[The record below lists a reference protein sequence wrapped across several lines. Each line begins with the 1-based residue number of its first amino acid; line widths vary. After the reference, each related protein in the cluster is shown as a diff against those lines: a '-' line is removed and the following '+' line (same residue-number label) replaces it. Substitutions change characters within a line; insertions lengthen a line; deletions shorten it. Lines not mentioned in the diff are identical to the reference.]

1 MKRGRVDVAPAPAA
15 IEQDDEVFEDP
26 FIGLNTPA
34 FEGGLQ
40 MRTTVGVGESDRPV
54 ASQGDD
60 SGTWSD
66 LDVDVD
72 DDDDDDDNEKG
83 GKDDGAAR
91 DAVKRVKQA
100 AKDAAANAAANAAA
114 AAVASTLVAR
124 EKMREDDP
132 DKDEGAMD
140 EASLPPWMRAA
151 AASIIPPKTPSAS
164 ALGLD
169 TRLVATLRQMG
180 VRRCFPVQAAV
191 IPVVLAAHAA
201 RCAADM
207 CVCAP
212 TGSGKTLA
220 YALPVVQAL
229 LPRVVPRLRALVILP
244 TRGLAAQVHKVFASL
259 CEGTPLRAGLAAGHD
274 GLSLERERAALL
286 RDGGVVSGGA
296 RMPSPPATSGASAVD
311 ILVATPGRLVEHL
324 QQASSGDDAAAS
336 GFTLEHLRWL
346 VVDEADRLLSA
357 GYQGWLE
364 LVLDAAHTATTSPD
378 AASAMGAVGLGAAR
392 TQRARL
398 GSVASRARGAPLRLS
413 VSDPPLLKLL
423 FSATLTRSAAK
434 LAPLRL
440 NRPRYFCVAGARYA
454 TPSTLLEWMLTC
466 NNAREKPKLLV
477 RLLQQLVEGVDVSA
491 WALDADGGS
500 EDGDDHE
507 EQNDDDGDDGRAM
520 VDDEDGDE
528 EDSQEQGEEEDDDE
542 GEEGEEGGSGDEEEG
557 EEDEEALDSE
567 GRPAVQDTAESSR
580 TRQLLLNAKSA
591 AKRSGSGVARRPS
604 HTAVGKAIVFA
615 SSLESTHRL
624 TRLIQLLMPSVDA
637 REFSSSVPPR
647 ERTAILQDFAAPAPT
662 ASNSSAPPL
671 RLLIAS
677 DAMARGMDVEG
688 VTAVINYDPPA
699 NIKAYVHRVGRTARA
714 GKAGTSYTLLRSA
727 EVHHFK
733 KMMAK
738 ASKPWRPLE
747 LPRSEPHE
755 VAALDGAYEAA
766 LDSVQW
772 VLAQERANALAPTAP
787 REALAALLETRGAG
801 G

>member
-60 SGTWSD
+60 GGTWSD

-83 GKDDGAAR
+83 RKDDCAAR
-91 DAVKRVKQA
+91 DAVKRVKQT

-169 TRLVATLRQMG
+169 ARLVATLRQMG

-296 RMPSPPATSGASAVD
+296 RMPSPPAHLARPRSTSSSQPRGGSS
-311 ILVATPGRLVEHL
+311 RL

-336 GFTLEHLRWL
+336 LHFGAPAVARSG
-346 VVDEADRLLSA
+346 RGGSA
-357 GYQGWLE
+357 PLGGYQ
-364 LVLDAAHTATTSPD
+364 A
-378 AASAMGAVGLGAAR
+378 GLSSSSTRRIPRRRRR
-392 TQRARL
+392 TQRRQ
-398 GSVASRARGAPLRLS
+398 GSPLDWAPRAL
-413 VSDPPLLKLL
+413 
-423 FSATLTRSAAK
+423 
-434 LAPLRL
+434 
-440 NRPRYFCVAGARYA
+440 C
-454 TPSTLLEWMLTC
+454 
-466 NNAREKPKLLV
+466 
-477 RLLQQLVEGVDVSA
+477 
-491 WALDADGGS
+491 ALDW
-500 EDGDDHE
+500 
-507 EQNDDDGDDGRAM
+507 
-520 VDDEDGDE
+520 
-528 EDSQEQGEEEDDDE
+528 
-542 GEEGEEGGSGDEEEG
+542 
-557 EEDEEALDSE
+557 
-567 GRPAVQDTAESSR
+567 
-580 TRQLLLNAKSA
+580 
-591 AKRSGSGVARRPS
+591 VARRR
-604 HTAVGKAIVFA
+604 ARAA
-615 SSLESTHRL
+615 RL
-624 TRLIQLLMPSVDA
+624 YG
-637 REFSSSVPPR
+637 
-647 ERTAILQDFAAPAPT
+647 
-662 ASNSSAPPL
+662 SAP
-671 RLLIAS
+671 
-677 DAMARGMDVEG
+677 
-688 VTAVINYDPPA
+688 
-699 NIKAYVHRVGRTARA
+699 RTRR
-714 GKAGTSYTLLRSA
+714 Y
-727 EVHHFK
+727 
-733 KMMAK
+733 
-738 ASKPWRPLE
+738 
-747 LPRSEPHE
+747 
-755 VAALDGAYEAA
+755 
-766 LDSVQW
+766 
-772 VLAQERANALAPTAP
+772 
-787 REALAALLETRGAG
+787 
-801 G
+801 